1 MYESRLVRYY
11 RRIMK
16 TFKQFHEVTIANVS
30 RLAVTAAI
38 GLMGLD
44 AIKKMGKNKEKME
57 KGGEFRKGSTMDN
70 IQKKNEMLK
79 NFTNN

>member
-1 MYESRLVRYY
+1 
-11 RRIMK
+11 MK
-16 TFKQFHEVTIANVS
+16 TFKQFQEGLAANVA
-30 RLAVTAAI
+30 RVVGAGTI

-44 AIKKMGKNKEKME
+44 AIRKMGKNKKKME
-57 KGGEFRKGSTMDN
+57 KGGEFRNGSTMDN

>member
-1 MYESRLVRYY
+1 
-11 RRIMK
+11 MK
-16 TFKQFHEVTIANVS
+16 TFKQFQEGLAANIARTV
-30 RLAVTAAI
+30 AAGTV

-44 AIKKMGKNKEKME
+44 AIRKMGKNKKKME

>member
-1 MYESRLVRYY
+1 
-11 RRIMK
+11 MK
-16 TFKQFHEVTIANVS
+16 TYRQFQEGLAANVA
-30 RLAVTAAI
+30 RIVGTGAI

-44 AIKKMGKNKEKME
+44 AIRKMGKNKEKME

>member
-1 MYESRLVRYY
+1 
-11 RRIMK
+11 MK
-16 TFKQFHEVTIANVS
+16 TFKQFQEGLAANVA
-30 RLAVTAAI
+30 RVVGAGAI

-44 AIKKMGKNKEKME
+44 AIRKMNKNKEKMDKGE
-57 KGGEFRKGSTMDN
+57 KFRKGSTMDN

>member
-1 MYESRLVRYY
+1 
-11 RRIMK
+11 MK
-16 TFKQFHEVTIANVS
+16 TFKQFQEGLAANIARTV
-30 RLAVTAAI
+30 AA
-38 GLMGLD
+38 GTLGVMGLD
-44 AIKKMGKNKEKME
+44 AIRKMGKNKKKME

>member
-1 MYESRLVRYY
+1 
-11 RRIMK
+11 MK
-16 TFKQFHEVTIANVS
+16 TFKQFQEGLAANIARTV
-30 RLAVTAAI
+30 AAGTL

-44 AIKKMGKNKEKME
+44 AIRKMGKNKKKME
-57 KGGEFRKGSTMDN
+57 KGEEFRKGSTMDN

>member
-1 MYESRLVRYY
+1 
-11 RRIMK
+11 MK
-16 TFKQFHEVTIANVS
+16 TFKQFQEGLAANIARTV
-30 RLAVTAAI
+30 AAGTV

-44 AIKKMGKNKEKME
+44 TIRKMSKNKKKME

>member
-1 MYESRLVRYY
+1 
-11 RRIMK
+11 MK
-16 TFKQFHEVTIANVS
+16 TFKQFQEGLAANVV
-30 RLAVTAAI
+30 RTVAAGTL

-44 AIKKMGKNKEKME
+44 AIRKMGKNKKKME
-57 KGGEFRKGSTMDN
+57 KGGEFRKGSTMYN